1 MTFRMKAVIP
11 KSLLLDPQKLA
22 RAIDNTLTG
31 NAKAVKVDFQVTT
44 QTWVTKPDFVIED
57 GPGKRTISTDNE
69 IYGYVNDGTRPHII
83 TAKNKKV
90 LVFGVGGR
98 PKTRVRAIGSTK
110 GSEGNTTVFAKSVQH
125 PGTEA
130 RAFDEV
136 IADKWTEQL
145 PVTLQRAI
153 DSEV

>member
-1 MTFRMKAVIP
+1 MTFRMKTIIP
-11 KSLLLDPQKLA
+11 KQLLFKPRELS
-22 RAIDNTLTG
+22 RAIDNALTG
-31 NAKAVKVDFQVTT
+31 SAKAVKVDFQVTT

-57 GPGKRTISTDNE
+57 SPGKRTISTDNE

-83 TAKNKKV
+83 AAKNAKQ
-90 LVFGVGGR
+90 LVFGVPYGAKTA
-98 PKTRVRAIGSTK
+98 PKVIGSTAGRRGK
-110 GSEGNTTVFAKSVQH
+110 TIVRKKTVQH

-136 IADKWTEQL
+136 IADKWAEQL